1 MKIQKILLVNTLSST
16 RFHLTNKAVNWKY
29 VNYLFLPFFLE
40 SFLIV
45 MWPFTIVLCYHTVWV
60 HILTLYLLVLKLK
73 FELYLSYTKK
83 FIIINYFLPSQK
95 FLHDHV
101 NVNDSRN
108 EQTCHQIM
116 SDITISS
123 HFSEPINEAHISN
136 FSASNDFSTELLQT
150 YSHIFNDI
158 YLCLNQISECIWI
171 NYKK

>member
-1 MKIQKILLVNTLSST
+1 MKIRQLFIFAFFPRKFFDCYVTIYNCTMLPHSVGP
-16 RFHLTNKAVNWKY
+16 HTN
-29 VNYLFLPFFLE
+29 FIFI
-40 SFLIV
+40 SFKTQI
-45 MWPFTIVLCYHTVWV
+45 WV
-60 HILTLYLLVLKLK
+60 I
-73 FELYLSYTKK
+73 FYTKK

-150 YSHIFNDI
+150 VSHIFNDI